1 MESEVQMHFLAQS
14 PLVCPTP
21 EPLVGPSPDLT
32 APLGSHMEPYL
43 EGIILLFIP
52 LLVGSQQF

>member
-14 PLVCPTP
+14 PLVCQTP

-32 APLGSHMEPYL
+32 APVDSHVEPYP
-43 EGIILLFIP
+43 GSILLFIP
-52 LLVGSQQF
+52 LLVHSQQF